1 MFFQLLL
8 FDNLNSEYSV
18 FFLTFL
24 IILFL
29 IMIINIYIYI
39 IFYINRIIKKISF
52 SIINREKMDTFE
64 DDITNE
70 KDIISKDEIERT
82 NSFVK
87 KSLDENINFLELL
100 EQNFFLTI
108 TLKKSNE
115 SLQMRNKSILK
126 IFELFNNKDNL
137 EKILLEHITC
147 IINDKDDFYT
157 INHGAENSIGN
168 EILDNRYVEL
178 LKQTKIYEISFTKKG
193 IGNQDIDDMKKNL
206 LIYEEEQKNKLSVKS
221 YSIKKICKLLGKT
234 IFDMSDYINILLFYS
249 NEDEINTIFIQN
261 KILDKYNKIDEKTKF
276 EGIKKYETE
285 LVIPKKNKKI
295 VINIYNDIFEKVLN
309 RIDNLENLSDF
320 SEENKINENI
330 ENIPK
335 KFIEEKIK
343 IKSVNY
349 ENDKI
354 DDDEYELKRE
364 EQCNC
369 QKELCS
375 FCTVF

>member
-1 MFFQLLL
+1 M
-8 FDNLNSEYSV
+8 DN
-18 FFLTFL
+18 
-24 IILFL
+24 
-29 IMIINIYIYI
+29 
-39 IFYINRIIKKISF
+39 
-52 SIINREKMDTFE
+52 FE
-64 DDITNE
+64 GDITNE
-70 KDIISKDEIERT
+70 KDLISKDEIEKS
-82 NSFVK
+82 NSFAK
-87 KSLDENINFLELL
+87 KSVNETVNFIEFLE
-100 EQNFFLTI
+100 EKFFLI
-108 TLKKSNE
+108 VTLKKSNE

-126 IFELFNNKDNL
+126 IFELFNNRNNKDSF
-137 EKILLEHITC
+137 EEILLEHITC
-147 IINDKDDFYT
+147 IINDKDDFDT

-178 LKQTKIYEISFTKKG
+178 LNQTKIYEISFTKKG

>member
-1 MFFQLLL
+1 
-8 FDNLNSEYSV
+8 
-18 FFLTFL
+18 
-24 IILFL
+24 
-29 IMIINIYIYI
+29 
-39 IFYINRIIKKISF
+39 
-52 SIINREKMDTFE
+52 MDIFE

-70 KDIISKDEIERT
+70 KDIISKDDIDKS
-82 NSFVK
+82 NSFAK
-87 KSLDENINFLELL
+87 KSVDETVNFLELL
-100 EQNFFLTI
+100 EEKFFLI
-108 TLKKSNE
+108 VTLKKSNE

-126 IFELFNNKDNL
+126 IFELFNNRNNKDSF
-137 EKILLEHITC
+137 EEILLEHITC
-147 IINDKDDFYT
+147 IINDKDDFDT

-178 LKQTKIYEISFTKKG
+178 LKRTKIYKISFTKKG
-193 IGNQDIDDMKKNL
+193 IGEQVIDDMKKNL

-234 IFDMSDYINILLFYS
+234 IFDMSDYINVLLFYL

-261 KILDKYNKIDEKTKF
+261 KILDKYNKIDEKTNF
-276 EGIKKYETE
+276 EGVKKYETE
-285 LVIPKKNKKI
+285 LIIPEKNKKI
-295 VINIYNDIFEKVLN
+295 EINIYNDIFEKVLN
-309 RIDNLENLSDF
+309 RIDNMENLSDF

-343 IKSVNY
+343 IKNVKY

-354 DDDEYELKRE
+354 DDEEGYELKKD

-369 QKELCS
+369 QDLCS
-375 FCTVF
+375 FCIVF

>member
-1 MFFQLLL
+1 
-8 FDNLNSEYSV
+8 
-18 FFLTFL
+18 
-24 IILFL
+24 
-29 IMIINIYIYI
+29 
-39 IFYINRIIKKISF
+39 
-52 SIINREKMDTFE
+52 MDTFE

-87 KSLDENINFLELL
+87 KSLDENINFLKLL
-100 EQNFFLTI
+100 EENFFLTI

-193 IGNQDIDDMKKNL
+193 IGNRDIDDMKKNL

-309 RIDNLENLSDF
+309 RIDNFENLSDF

-364 EQCNC
+364 EQCIC